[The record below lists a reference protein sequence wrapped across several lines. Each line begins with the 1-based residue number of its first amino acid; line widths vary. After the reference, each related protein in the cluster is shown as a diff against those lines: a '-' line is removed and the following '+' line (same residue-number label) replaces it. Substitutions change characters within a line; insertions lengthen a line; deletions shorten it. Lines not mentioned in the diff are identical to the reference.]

1 MNKVSLA
8 LPCFNPSQDQWKRV
22 EEFHNSLK
30 KYSAI
35 GLEFDLVIVDDGS
48 PHWVEPHDSF
58 RNAFTLVRLPKNHGK
73 GFAVSEGLR
82 TASKASTTSPAKN
95 YSIFAFM
102 DFDLPYSA
110 EDLARM
116 CASVDSGVDIAIG
129 DRTCWWHVTDTKKI
143 SRQISHVI
151 FRFLMRTMVIGGLH
165 DTQCG
170 VKAFKFRAAELIVK
184 KAKLEGFLFDVE
196 WLYIAARH
204 RLSIQNLPVHSQPE
218 HSSNRFFAF
227 INGKIFMEFGRL
239 LASIVSR
246 SYDSLELI
254 EWKNSQWTKLPR

>member
-1 MNKVSLA
+1 MNKIYLA
-8 LPCFNPSQDQWKRV
+8 LPCFNPSQAQWKRV
-22 EEFHNSLK
+22 EEFYNSLK
-30 KYSAI
+30 KYSAV

-48 PHWVEPHDSF
+48 PHWVEPHESF
-58 RNAFTLVRLPKNHGK
+58 KKSFTLVRLPKNHGK

-82 TASKASTTSPAKN
+82 SASKN

-116 CASVDSGVDIAIG
+116 CSSVASGVDIAIG
-129 DRTCWWHVTDTKKI
+129 DRTCWWHITDAKKI

-151 FRFLMRTMVIGGLH
+151 FRFLMRTLVIGGLH

-170 VKAFKFRAAELIVK
+170 VKAFKFRAAELITK

-239 LASIVSR
+239 LSSIVSR

-254 EWKNSQWTKLPR
+254 EWKNSQLPKVTSDF